1 MAYQTWPTKLPALF
15 CTLVVTMDRVM
26 IKTLNYVDQRRL
38 TLGSDSWLLAQQQR
52 AQTCKTVFRNDMLFC
67 VAPSTVTL
75 CHAPVV
81 STFVFS
87 LQSLHCLYSSSLIF
101 WLTHHLSPHSFATI
115 CIALFPPH
123 PLSLLT
129 SFSPLVVYTGVL
141 TCERAEPASNMHG
154 QGVATTHITS
164 SRSPDS
170 TTKLNTLHGPF
181 R

>member
-1 MAYQTWPTKLPALF
+1 MFIHFVTSENITMQVPRSLFWGGSHVVHYSSLNVVTAQQKHRPTCIIIPACTVKQQVTQKVTDQNGHCSDKWPTKLPALF

-101 WLTHHLSPHSFATI
+101 
-115 CIALFPPH
+115 
-123 PLSLLT
+123 
-129 SFSPLVVYTGVL
+129 
-141 TCERAEPASNMHG
+141 
-154 QGVATTHITS
+154 
-164 SRSPDS
+164 
-170 TTKLNTLHGPF
+170 
-181 R
+181 